1 MKINIIDI
9 IKIGSKISRIN
20 RNTLVI
26 SALCVASILLWN
38 TILIYPLK
46 LLVVLMHETSHA
58 ITAIATGGHVERI
71 AVNIIQGG
79 VTYTKGGN
87 SLVIF
92 SAGYLGSSLI
102 GALILWASTRKPWK
116 EYLAE
121 AFGLLIII
129 EAIFWVRDA
138 FTLFFVVAMGIFCI
152 FLGIKIKGI
161 FERLFMQLVG
171 TVCCLYAVYDIFSDI
186 LSLRILSGQGKND
199 AQMLAQL
206 THIPAFIW
214 GTIWIAIAAGIFLC
228 VMKNISKTEE

>member
-1 MKINIIDI
+1 MNIINI
-9 IKIGSKISRIN
+9 IKIGSKISKIN
-20 RNTLVI
+20 KSTLVV
-26 SALCVASILLWN
+26 SVLCVASIFLWN
-38 TILIYPLK
+38 TILLYPLK

-58 ITAIATGGHVERI
+58 IAALVTGGSVERI
-71 AVNIIQGG
+71 AINVMQGG
-79 VTYTKGGN
+79 ITYTQGG
-87 SLVIF
+87 SRFVIL
-92 SAGYLGSSLI
+92 SAGYIGSSLI

-121 AFGLLIII
+121 VFGLLIIM

-138 FTLFFVVAMGIFCI
+138 FTFFFAVAMGAACI
-152 FLGIKIKGI
+152 FLGTKIKGI
-161 FERLFMQLVG
+161 LEKLFMQLVG

-199 AQMLAQL
+199 AQVLAQL

-214 GTIWIAIAAGIFLC
+214 GAAWIAIAAGIFLC

>member
-1 MKINIIDI
+1 MNIIDI
-9 IKIGSKISRIN
+9 IKIGGKISKIN
-20 RNTLVI
+20 KNTLVI

-38 TILIYPLK
+38 TLLIYPLK

-58 ITAIATGGHVERI
+58 VAALATGGHVERI
-71 AVNIIQGG
+71 SVNILQGG

-87 SLVIF
+87 SFLIL

-121 AFGLLIII
+121 VFGLLIIL
-129 EAIFWVRDA
+129 ESIFWVRDS
-138 FTLFFVVAMGIFCI
+138 FTFFFAVVMGAACI
-152 FLGIKIKGI
+152 FIGTKIKGI

-199 AQMLAQL
+199 AQALAQL

-214 GTIWIAIAAGIFLC
+214 GAAWIAIASVIFLC